1 MWRSVRQGWRRLG
14 SSRRSALSTVLAN
27 GVEGPLRLPARRLW
41 KALRG
46 TVSEAI
52 EDRLG
57 EWAAALTYYSVLS
70 LFPGLLVL
78 VALVGLL
85 SDSLTRQ
92 LLDVVVPIVPPAG
105 REILNAALENTQDGH
120 GRAGVAAIIGLLIAA
135 WSASSYVAGFME
147 AANVIF
153 DVPEG
158 RPLWKRLPIR
168 FAITATTGVLLLTSV
183 AIVVLS
189 GRVAHA
195 VGNALGLS
203 PKVVDAYQVIKWPV
217 LVILVGLLFAIL
229 YWAAPNAR
237 QGGWRWISPGS
248 VLAVVLWLAASVG
261 FGLYASKFASYNV
274 TYGALGGV
282 IVFLVWLWLSNLA
295 ILIGGELDAELQRQR
310 ALEAGLP
317 PGQEPYLPLRDA
329 EDIGHKQPSD

>member
-1 MWRSVRQGWRRLG
+1 L
-14 SSRRSALSTVLAN
+14 SALLADA
-27 GVEGPLRLPARRLW
+27 VPGPSHLPTRRWW

-46 TVSEAI
+46 TVSETI
-52 EDRLG
+52 DDGLT

-78 VALVGLL
+78 VAVVGLL
-85 SDSLTRQ
+85 SRSLTQQ
-92 LLDVVVPIVPPAG
+92 LLDVVVPIVPSAG
-105 REILNAALENTQDGH
+105 REILNAALENTQQGH
-120 GRAGVAAIIGLLIAA
+120 GKAGIAAFIGLVIAA

-168 FAITATTGVLLLTSV
+168 LAITATSGILLLTSV

-189 GRVAHA
+189 GRLAHA
-195 VGNALGLS
+195 VGNAIGLS
-203 PKVVDAYQVIKWPV
+203 PKVVNAYQVVKWPI

-248 VLAVVLWLAASVG
+248 VLAVVLWLAASAG
-261 FGLYASKFASYNV
+261 FGLYAAKFASYNV

-282 IVFLVWLWLSNLA
+282 IVFLVWLWISNLA

-317 PGQEPYLPLRDA
+317 PGQEPYLPLREANND
-329 EDIGHKQPSD
+329 ELRQPSD